1 MITVLYFARFR
12 EKLGLA
18 SEAMALPDDRDSTV
32 QTVLDMLAARG
43 GLWQELFACEHGVMA
58 AINQEMAAR
67 DSVVLDDDEIAIFP
81 PVTGG

>member
-18 SEAMALPDDRDSTV
+18 SEEISLPEDRDATV
-32 QTVLDMLAARG
+32 QIVLDILAARG
-43 GLWQELFACEHGVMA
+43 GLWQEFFSCERGVMA
-58 AINQEMAAR
+58 AINQEMATR
-67 DSVVLDDDEIAIFP
+67 ESTVQDDDELAIFP

>member
-18 SEAMALPDDRDSTV
+18 SEDISLPEDRDTTV
-32 QTVLDMLAARG
+32 QNVLDMLADRG
-43 GLWQELFACEHGVMA
+43 GLWQELFGGEQSVMA
-58 AINQEMAAR
+58 AINQEMATR
-67 DSVVLDDDEIAIFP
+67 ESVVLDDDELAIFP